1 MGLCDFS
8 KPEIPVKTAELS
20 NLSISKSAFIGEASV
35 FLFSFVI
42 EDVTSLSAEA
52 GSLLLVLTPEIL
64 FLGIAI
70 FLFIKCVVC

>member
-1 MGLCDFS
+1 MN
-8 KPEIPVKTAELS
+8 IAELS
-20 NLSISKSAFIGEASV
+20 DFSIYKSGFMGEASI

-42 EDVTSLSAEA
+42 EDVTSLSADA
-52 GSLLLVLTPEIL
+52 GSLLFVLTPEML

>member
-1 MGLCDFS
+1 MN
-8 KPEIPVKTAELS
+8 IAELS
-20 NLSISKSAFIGEASV
+20 DFSIYKSAFMGEASI

-42 EDVTSLSAEA
+42 EDVTSLSADA
-52 GSLLLVLTPEIL
+52 GSLLFVLTPEML